1 MIAIKRTKVSGVDL
15 AREERINKVD
25 LIIQD
30 FEELLKNARF
40 TKLASRKPPVGDM
53 AKKLYQDINS
63 FIKATTA
70 EMC

>member
-1 MIAIKRTKVSGVDL
+1 MIAIKRTKVTGVDL

-30 FEELLKNARF
+30 FEELLKNQRF
-40 TKLASRKPPVGDM
+40 TKLATRKPPVGDL
-53 AKKLYQDINS
+53 AKKLYQDINTFMKS
-63 FIKATTA
+63 TCA